1 MKLKLF
7 FILFMLFS
15 FSNGFS
21 QSKLYN
27 PAESA
32 KNALDSCIQLAK
44 KENKHILVQVGGNW
58 CKWCIEF
65 HRFVKSNKQ
74 LDSILNASFV
84 YYPLNYSKE
93 NKNLDVLASF
103 EFPQRFGFPV
113 FLVLNENGRKIHTQN
128 SSYLE
133 DGKESYDQEKVF
145 DFFKKWTPMALSP
158 SSYK

>member
-1 MKLKLF
+1 MNHKCSII
-7 FILFMLFS
+7 FILFFS
-15 FSNGFS
+15 GLTAFS
-21 QSKLYN
+21 QPKLYN

-32 KNALDSCIQLAK
+32 KSALDSCIQLAK
-44 KENKHILVQVGGNW
+44 KENKHVLVQVGGNW

-65 HRFVKSNKQ
+65 HRFVKSDNQ
-74 LDSILNASFV
+74 LDSILKSSFI

-113 FLVLNENGRKIHTQN
+113 FVVLNENGKKIHIQN

-145 DFFKKWTPMALSP
+145 DFFKKWTPKALNP